1 MTYNEKLR
9 LFFKSSGLSQKEVS
23 ERLLVSPSMLSRYF
37 KGSDNFSSEFIFKLV
52 KEFPN
57 IDLQYIFSDD
67 NEKSE
72 INEPQV
78 KYSNEPLDVISE
90 LEIIEKKIVLIK
102 ESLARK
108 SHAK

>member
-9 LFFKSSGLSQKEVS
+9 LFFKSIGLSQKEVS

-37 KGSDNFSSEFIFKLV
+37 KGSDNFSSEFVFKLV
-52 KEFPN
+52 KEFPE

-67 NEKSE
+67 NLSGITKDD
-72 INEPQV
+72 QV
-78 KYSNEPLDVISE
+78 IQLDVMKE
-90 LEIIEKKIVLIK
+90 LELIEKKIALIK